1 MKIPEKQHE
10 LFYISHE
17 SIIEINPGELNKKK
31 TNFKRVI
38 FEA

>member
-10 LFYISHE
+10 LFYISRL
-17 SIIEINPGELNKKK
+17 SIIEINPEELNKKK
-31 TNFKRVI
+31 TNFERLI

>member
-17 SIIEINPGELNKKK
+17 SNIEINPEELNKKK